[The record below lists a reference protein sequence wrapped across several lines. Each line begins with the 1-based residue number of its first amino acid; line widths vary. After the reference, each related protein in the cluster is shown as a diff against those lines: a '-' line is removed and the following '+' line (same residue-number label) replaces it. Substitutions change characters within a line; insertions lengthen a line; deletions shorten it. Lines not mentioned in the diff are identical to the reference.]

1 MENVLEAQQQEETG
15 VRSRRSALLMGGA
28 ALAGLALTRNADAQT
43 ATYTDNDYL
52 NFALNLEYL
61 EAQFYSYAVNG
72 GPIPATSQGS
82 GAGTVTVKTGITA
95 TNFVTPQLKAYAME
109 TAQDELNH
117 VNFLRSALG
126 ANAVAQ
132 PNIDLLNSFNT
143 LAKAAGL
150 PNNTFDPFDGTEASF
165 LLGAFIFEDV
175 GVTAYLGAAP
185 LISSTALLTAAL
197 GIHAVEAYHAGSVRT
212 QLFRTYAISQTPAQI
227 TANAQLLKN
236 TESIATLR
244 QTLGTV
250 FDTGVSTPVPP
261 TTANPLAPST
271 IVDVDASARVQP
283 RTPTQ
288 VLNIVYGNAGAT
300 PKPGLFFTAGMNGNI
315 K

>member
-28 ALAGLALTRNADAQT
+28 ALAGLALTRSASAQT
-43 ATYTDNDYL
+43 TTPTYTDNDYL

-61 EAQFYSYAVNG
+61 EAQFYSYAVTG
-72 GPIPATSQGS
+72 GPIPANSLGT
-82 GAGTVTVKTGITA
+82 GAGTVTVKTTGSTKV
-95 TNFVTPQLKAYAME
+95 NFTTPQLQAYATE

-117 VNFLRSALG
+117 VNFLRNALG
-126 ANAVAQ
+126 ATAVVQ

-143 LAKAAGL
+143 LAAAAKL
-150 PNNTFDPFDGTEASF
+150 PGGTFDPFDGTEASF

-185 LISSTALLTAAL
+185 LISSSALLTAAL
-197 GIHAVEAYHAGSVRT
+197 GIHAVEAYHAGAIRT
-212 QLFRTYAISQTPAQI
+212 QIFRAGATNSAVTLASQ
-227 TANAQLLKN
+227 
-236 TESIATLR
+236 SIATLR
-244 QTLGTV
+244 QTLGTI
-250 FDTGVSTPVPP
+250 FDTGVGTPTPVPP
-261 TTANPLAPST
+261 TTASPLAPST

-300 PKPGLFFTAGMNGNI
+300 PTPGLFFPAGMNGTI